1 MGTQPRPPPGDTQ
14 GLEPM
19 ANNTQCRYV
28 TQRGGDGQVL
38 CAKFLPQPLC
48 SPSAPLPD
56 PLILLAPQILHPDK
70 DLHTVGIKISHRFT
84 PGHPKRKQ

>member
-1 MGTQPRPPPGDTQ
+1 
-14 GLEPM
+14 M

-28 TQRGGDGQVL
+28 TQRGGDGQAL
-38 CAKFLPQPLC
+38 CAKFLPQPMC

-70 DLHTVGIKISHRFT
+70 DLHTVGIKLW
-84 PGHPKRKQ
+84 GLLVLG